1 MAGPLW
7 SHSLTLS
14 LPHRILPHLR
24 NVEYPFDVEG
34 VIEALAD
41 HVDLVLVFLDPIGQ
55 ALVSRTMNVVRR
67 LHNAGHGPKT
77 MFFMTKMDT
86 VYVYRREANRK
97 YLHPER

>member
-1 MAGPLW
+1 MIY
-7 SHSLTLS
+7 HS
-14 LPHRILPHLR
+14 

-86 VYVYRREANRK
+86 VYVVAAVCVRER
-97 YLHPER
+97 LRERE